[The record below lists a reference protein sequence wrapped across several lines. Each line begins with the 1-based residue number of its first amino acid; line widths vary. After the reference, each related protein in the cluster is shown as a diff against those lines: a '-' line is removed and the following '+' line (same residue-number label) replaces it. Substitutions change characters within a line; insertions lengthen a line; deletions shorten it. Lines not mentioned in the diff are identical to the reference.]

1 VAIDRFQVLDE
12 DFSGPSPEFRIRE
25 VEESLRQVVSGGLSV
40 EQLFERSRR
49 LGPLTAMIRDPQLRE
64 PPRVVIDNQ
73 VSETATV
80 IDVFAHDVRGLLYQ
94 IARALFEL
102 GVSVSLAK
110 ITTHVDQVLDVFY
123 VTTMEGQ
130 KLADADLPALEV
142 ALLERVRACQPG

>member
-1 VAIDRFQVLDE
+1 M
-12 DFSGPSPEFRIRE
+12 
-25 VEESLRQVVSGGLSV
+25 VSGGLSV